1 MAIQE
6 GAPAPDFSLEGND
19 GKTHQ
24 LTDYRGKTVVIYF
37 YPKDN
42 TPGCTKE
49 SCGFRDLAPAWANDA
64 IVILGVSADSLASH
78 DRFSAKFDLPFPL
91 LSDPDKVMLNAYDAF
106 GEKKLYGKVYQG
118 IIRSTVIVGPDGT
131 VEKHW
136 PKVARAAQHPE
147 QVAAWFEENP
157 RG

>member
-1 MAIQE
+1 MAISE
-6 GAPAPDFSLEGND
+6 GTPAPDFSLEGND
-19 GKTHQ
+19 GKTHC
-24 LTDYRGKTVVIYF
+24 LADYRGKTLVIYF

-49 SCGFRDLAPAWANDA
+49 SCAFRDLAPAWAGDA
-64 IVILGVSADSLASH
+64 IAIVGISADSIASH
-78 DRFSAKFDLPFPL
+78 DRFSEKYDLSFPL
-91 LSDPDKVMLNAYDAF
+91 LSDPEKIMMRSYDAF

-118 IIRSTVIVGPDGT
+118 IIRSTVIVGPDGV

-136 PKVARAAQHPE
+136 AKVARAAQHPD
-147 QVAAWFEENP
+147 QVAEWFTAHP